1 VFPRRP
7 NLRRSQAH
15 QADGWLGKVREDQR
29 AAKADMALIVSHA
42 LPKGLQTFDQIDG
55 VWVTEP
61 RCAVA
66 VAIALR
72 ESLIALAAARLAGE
86 GQQTKMELVYQYL
99 TGPRFRHR
107 IEAVVERFSDMQADL
122 DRERKTM
129 MRLWAKNSFAASSSR
144 RRGCTATCKALLAAA
159 CWKSTGWSCRC
170 LMGLRLT
177 LPNDWELA

>member
-1 VFPRRP
+1 
-7 NLRRSQAH
+7 
-15 QADGWLGKVREDQR
+15 
-29 AAKADMALIVSHA
+29 MSHT

-107 IEAVVERFSDMQADL
+107 IEAVVERFSDMASTPRTGFGNLSTQHGLQAL
-122 DRERKTM
+122 CPT
-129 MRLWAKNSFAASSSR
+129 
-144 RRGCTATCKALLAAA
+144 
-159 CWKSTGWSCRC
+159 
-170 LMGLRLT
+170 
-177 LPNDWELA
+177 